1 MTEQTAV
8 MNGGYNHLMKGKPP
22 QIPPE
27 DLANGIN
34 HTQRKPLLFAKPQI
48 SVEDADFPSP
58 PSQSSPQSS
67 LSSPFSP
74 LSPFSTAVLPQLSC
88 PNTPKGTRDPLLRVA
103 LEKSKTN
110 SLPPGMTMNEPTSSC
125 DATQDSDSSDG
136 SQSAEDQPSLPTNTK
151 KDTKKVK
158 RWESLDSDLVNASSS
173 DNSSDMESVSVS
185 QRNGF
190 HSSRDSGEHDDDVF
204 HEVEIDMCTE
214 ADSKL
219 VDWAYNVF
227 VPACRT
233 LLHHCAE
240 EKTELSVIQSHL
252 RNLSNSIGYFCTEQ
266 QKMSNLLS
274 LNRGITMSISTDRF
288 ARFSTLAVRGSSTNS
303 NNNNGPSFSTKLSSS
318 STLSTASSGFESQ
331 VCQADRSYAV
341 KVLRSVSQLLIAP
354 LLQQAE
360 TGFTQELYKAIVTVV
375 QKISWKVEA
384 CLSFNNSGT
393 EFEIHTEIFDEEQI
407 LKVREMMMKALPPE
421 EPKLKSAALGSRSN
435 SMSGKSLQ
443 KMSEAVPPAMTV
455 ETPEGYVPVTGR
467 RMPSLKRRPSG
478 QVFDPE
484 NLPRDLTSIVP
495 KDKMEDGTPTDHL
508 DSSADG
514 STSRRLRTS
523 TTGDIM
529 MSPRKVS
536 KVNSSSQFWGEENP
550 EDSIDYF
557 RPRAYRRTTISLSRR
572 EVTRLG
578 LTVAKRIDESVLNEM
593 HAKATASP
601 PSPIPIEP
609 KSGTQSPENNQ
620 EEEEVEGEEMHSQQT
635 ATKEFDRT
643 RRASTSDLL
652 DRDEQ
657 SGHGSKSEAP
667 FIERRRR
674 ANSSDNV
681 LAEPRRDSATGRA
694 SPTLHNL
701 QKSFIF
707 SKKRCQSEAFTTGP
721 ADEWALGDDTKGKRK
736 GKKAK
741 KAAKKPVSKSMSTS
755 GRFTQSLMKT
765 ARALRNTS
773 KSSKVEVLTK
783 SYSSDE
789 ILDPDKKGGRE
800 KDIGPRPSSALSGSV
815 TSSSKKGEDS
825 KFGTLP
831 IHKSRV
837 GSTLARIVRRS
848 REKPTSKSL
857 NKKKGSFE
865 GWAPHLDLPGA
876 GSSMFTESIE
886 NYSKNAVCSVQLEGE
901 CVG

>member
-8 MNGGYNHLMKGKPP
+8 MNGGYNHILKGKPP
-22 QIPPE
+22 QKPPE
-27 DLANGIN
+27 DLTNGIN
-34 HTQRKPLLFAKPQI
+34 HTQRKLLFTKPQI

-58 PSQSSPQSS
+58 PSQSSSHSS
-67 LSSPFSP
+67 LSSPFAPVSP
-74 LSPFSTAVLPQLSC
+74 LPASVLTQLSC
-88 PNTPKGTRDPLLRVA
+88 PNTPKGTRDPHLRVA
-103 LEKSKTN
+103 LEKSKTS
-110 SLPPGMTMNEPTSSC
+110 SLPLGMTLNEPPSSC
-125 DATQDSDSSDG
+125 NATQDSDSSDG
-136 SQSAEDQPSLPTNTK
+136 SQSAEGHPSLCPNTQK
-151 KDTKKVK
+151 QLKVVK
-158 RWESLDSDLVNASSS
+158 RSDSLDSDYLINASSS
-173 DNSSDMESVSVS
+173 DNSSDMESVSIS

-190 HSSRDSGEHDDDVF
+190 HSSRDSGVHDDDVF
-204 HEVEIDMCTE
+204 QEVEIDMCTE

-233 LLHHCAE
+233 LLHHCAG
-240 EKTELSVIQSHL
+240 KNTELSVIQSHL

-266 QKMSNLLS
+266 QKISNMLS

-288 ARFSTLAVRGSSTNS
+288 ARFSTLAVRGTSRNS
-303 NNNNGPSFSTKLSSS
+303 NNNNGPSLSTKLSSS
-318 STLSTASSGFESQ
+318 STVSTASSGFESQ
-331 VCQADRSYAV
+331 LCQTDRSYAV
-341 KVLRSVSQLLIAP
+341 KILRSVSQLLIAP

-360 TGFTQELYKAIVTVV
+360 TGFSQELYKAIVIAL

-393 EFEIHTEIFDEEQI
+393 EFEIHTEIFDEDQI

-435 SMSGKSLQ
+435 SMSGKAPQ

-455 ETPEGYVPVTGR
+455 ESPEGYVPVTGR
-467 RMPSLKRRPSG
+467 RTPSTKRRPSG
-478 QVFDPE
+478 QVFDLE
-484 NLPRDLTSIVP
+484 NLPCDLTSIVP
-495 KDKMEDGTPTDHL
+495 KDQMEDDKPTTDPL
-508 DSSADG
+508 VDG

-529 MSPRKVS
+529 MSPRKSHMVS
-536 KVNSSSQFWGEENP
+536 KVNSSSQFGGEENP
-550 EDSIDYF
+550 EDSVDYF
-557 RPRAYRRTTISLSRR
+557 RPRAYRRTTVSLSRR

-593 HAKATASP
+593 HAKAKACP
-601 PSPIPIEP
+601 PSPTPIEP
-609 KSGTQSPENNQ
+609 KSGTQSPDNNPEEDDEG
-620 EEEEVEGEEMHSQQT
+620 EEEETQT
-635 ATKEFDRT
+635 AAEEFDRT
-643 RRASTSDLL
+643 RRASMSDIL
-652 DRDEQ
+652 DQDA
-657 SGHGSKSEAP
+657 GSKTEAP

-681 LAEPRRDSATGRA
+681 LAEPRRDSATGRN

-701 QKSFIF
+701 QKSFIL
-707 SKKRCQSEAFTTGP
+707 SKKRCQSEAFATSP
-721 ADEWALGDDTKGKRK
+721 ADDWAVVDETKGKRK
-736 GKKAK
+736 AKKSKKAD
-741 KAAKKPVSKSMSTS
+741 KKPVSKTLSAS

-765 ARALRNTS
+765 ARALRNGTR
-773 KSSKVEVLTK
+773 SSKVEVLTK

-789 ILDPDKKGGRE
+789 ILDSDTKAGKE
-800 KDIGPRPSSALSGSV
+800 KDITPRPSSALSGPV
-815 TSSSKKGEDS
+815 TSSSKRDENL

-831 IHKSRV
+831 VPNSKRRM

-848 REKPTSKSL
+848 RDKPTSKSL

-865 GWAPHLDLPGA
+865 GWAPNLDLPSA

-886 NYSKNAVCSVQLEGE
+886 NYSKNAMCSVQLEGE

>member
-27 DLANGIN
+27 DLTNGIN
-34 HTQRKPLLFAKPQI
+34 HTQRKRLLYTKPQI

-58 PSQSSPQSS
+58 PSQSSPQS
-67 LSSPFSP
+67 F
-74 LSPFSTAVLPQLSC
+74 LSC
-88 PNTPKGTRDPLLRVA
+88 PNMPKGTRDPLLRVA

-151 KDTKKVK
+151 KDTKNVN
-158 RWESLDSDLVNASSS
+158 RWNSLDSEYYLVNASSS

-331 VCQADRSYAV
+331 VCQTDRSYAV

-360 TGFTQELYKAIVTVV
+360 TGFTQELYKAIVTAV

-435 SMSGKSLQ
+435 SMSNKFLQ

-467 RMPSLKRRPSG
+467 RTPSLKRRPSG

-495 KDKMEDGTPTDHL
+495 KDKMEDGTLTDHF

-536 KVNSSSQFWGEENP
+536 KVNSSSQFGGEENP

-593 HAKATASP
+593 HAKANAGP

-609 KSGTQSPENNQ
+609 KSGTQSPENNP
-620 EEEEVEGEEMHSQQT
+620 EEEEDNEGEEMHSQET

-643 RRASTSDLL
+643 RRASMSDLL
-652 DRDEQ
+652 DQDEQ
-657 SGHGSKSEAP
+657 SGRGSKSEAP

-681 LAEPRRDSATGRA
+681 LAEPRRDSATGRT

-707 SKKRCQSEAFTTGP
+707 SKKRCQSEAFATGP
-721 ADEWALGDDTKGKRK
+721 ADEWALVDDTKGKRK
-736 GKKAK
+736 GKKSK
-741 KAAKKPVSKSMSTS
+741 KAAKKPVSKSLSAS

-773 KSSKVEVLTK
+773 KSSKVEVITK

-789 ILDPDKKGGRE
+789 ILDTDTKAGRE
-800 KDIGPRPSSALSGSV
+800 KDIGPRPSSALSGSM
-815 TSSSKKGEDS
+815 TLSSKKGEDS
-825 KFGTLP
+825 KSGTLP
-831 IHKSRV
+831 VHKSRV
-837 GSTLARIVRRS
+837 GSTLARFVRRS

-857 NKKKGSFE
+857 NKKGSFE